1 MKALVVGHGVM
12 GKAHARTL
20 RRLGVAVQTLDPSTR
35 SGANHHMLTEELI
48 AFADIVCVATPPA
61 ELAEVAALWLER
73 GKSVL
78 VEKPMAC
85 DQEQAQLLLQ
95 AELTTDRTLRVGFT
109 ERWNPAVHLLRESL
123 PLIGDVRHVTAQRL
137 GLKPRCPH
145 TGPALDLLT
154 HDLDVLR
161 FLNLWPRF
169 ESASGTEG
177 SITVSLGL
185 SSGGIATLIASH
197 RHEVKRRTIDVVGN
211 EGMLTLDYQRQSLIL
226 TTGSGCRE
234 IEVMRQEPLVLQW
247 QAFLQGE
254 GVSSGEGKVVL
265 DLALRAQEAAQLQ
278 RGGSLA

>member
-1 MKALVVGHGVM
+1 MRALVVGHGVM
-12 GKAHARTL
+12 GRHHARTL

-35 SGANHHMLTEELI
+35 SGADHYMLTEELI
-48 AFADIVCVATPPA
+48 DFADIVCVATPPA

-78 VEKPMAC
+78 VEKPMAA
-85 DQEQAQLLLQ
+85 DQDQAQLLLQ
-95 AELTTDRTLRVGFT
+95 AELATEGILRVGYT

-123 PLIGDVRHVTAQRL
+123 CLIGEIRHVTTQRL
-137 GLKPRCPH
+137 GLPPRCPR

-169 ESASGTEG
+169 EGAKRTEG

-185 SSGGIATLIASH
+185 ASGGVATLIASH
-197 RHEVKRRTIDVVGN
+197 RHEVKRRTIDVVGT
-211 EGMLTLDYQRQSLIL
+211 EGMLSCDYQRQSLIF

-234 IEVMRQEPLVLQW
+234 IEVLRQEPLTLQW

-254 GVSSGEGKVVL
+254 GVNSGEAKVVL
-265 DLALRAQEAAQLQ
+265 DLAVRAQEHAELQ
-278 RGGSLA
+278 RGGS